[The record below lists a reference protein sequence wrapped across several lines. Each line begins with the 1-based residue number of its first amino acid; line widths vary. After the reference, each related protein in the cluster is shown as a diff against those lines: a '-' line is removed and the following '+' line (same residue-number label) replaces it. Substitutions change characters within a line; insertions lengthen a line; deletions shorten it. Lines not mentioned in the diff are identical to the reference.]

1 MGEHRI
7 HKAALRTI
15 VPLIALLA
23 VGLLSGCMW
32 GVVRDASTGT
42 PLAGVNVT
50 YTDVNGGSGT
60 ATTDANGIFAFDQAT
75 GPYPAMG
82 PASFHLSVA
91 GYEDLT
97 AARLMEYNDSNATLS
112 NLSSFW
118 EVQSFNLVE
127 HTVQMIN
134 FELEAIDVDAI
145 QLAPPVPL
153 VNVYAVGLKVYDP
166 ADMTTPLCEQVSP
179 AQVYTSTNPAAVN
192 LSLDCDIPGD
202 SFAAKITV
210 VAQQGWQTFVPIPLS
225 HMNVDVSTI
234 GYEWAAPSPN
244 TSWETVTLGSSDAT
258 GPDDP
263 DLSFQAQIRYRAK
276 VESGP

>member
-1 MGEHRI
+1 
-7 HKAALRTI
+7 L
-15 VPLIALLA
+15 
-23 VGLLSGCMW
+23 
-32 GVVRDASTGT
+32 
-42 PLAGVNVT
+42 
-50 YTDVNGGSGT
+50 NGGSGT
-60 ATTDANGIFAFDQAT
+60 ATSDASGIFAFDQAT

-82 PASFHLSVA
+82 PASFHLSAA

-97 AARLMEYNDSNATLS
+97 AARLMEYNDSNGTLS

-127 HTVQMIN
+127 HTVQMII
-134 FELEAIDVDAI
+134 FERETIDVDAI
-145 QLAPPVPL
+145 QLADPMPL
-153 VNVYAVGLKVYDP
+153 VNVYAVGLKLYDP

-179 AQVYTSTNPAAVN
+179 GQVYISTNPPAVS

-202 SFAAKITV
+202 SFAAEITV
-210 VAQQGWQTFVPIPLS
+210 VAQQVWQTFPGPVS
-225 HMNVDVSTI
+225 HVNVDVSTI
-234 GYEWAAPSPN
+234 GYEWTAPSPN
-244 TSWETVTLGSSDAT
+244 TSWQTVTLGSSDAT

>member
-1 MGEHRI
+1 
-7 HKAALRTI
+7 
-15 VPLIALLA
+15 
-23 VGLLSGCMW
+23 MW
-32 GVVRDASTGT
+32 GVVRDASTGA
-42 PLAGVNVT
+42 PLAGVNVS

-60 ATTDANGIFAFDQAT
+60 ATTGANGVFVFDQAA

-82 PASFHLSVA
+82 PASFHLSA
-91 GYEDLT
+91 TGYEDLT
-97 AARLMEYNDSNATLS
+97 AARQMEYNDSNGSLS
-112 NLSSFW
+112 NLSTFW

-134 FELEAIDVDAI
+134 FELQTIDVDAI
-145 QLAPPVPL
+145 KLAPPAPL
-153 VNVYAVGLKVYDP
+153 LNLYTVGLKVYDP

-179 AQVYTSTNPAAVN
+179 AQVYTSTNPAAVG

-210 VAQQGWQTFVPIPLS
+210 VAQQMWQLPGPPNPLT
-225 HMNVDVSTI
+225 NVDVSTI
-234 GYEWAAPSPN
+234 GYEWTAPSPN

-263 DLSFQAQIRYRAK
+263 DLSFQAQVRYRAK